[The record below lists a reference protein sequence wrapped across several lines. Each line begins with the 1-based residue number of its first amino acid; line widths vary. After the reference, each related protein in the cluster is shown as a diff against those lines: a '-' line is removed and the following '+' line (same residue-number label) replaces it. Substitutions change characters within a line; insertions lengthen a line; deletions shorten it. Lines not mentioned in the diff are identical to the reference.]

1 MSGYLKI
8 TLRRSRIGS
17 TPQQRAALQ
26 GLGLRRMQASVV
38 RPDDPAIRGLI
49 SRVVHLVEV
58 APAAE
63 PATD

>member
-17 TPQQRAALQ
+17 TPQQRAALK
-26 GLGLRRMQASVV
+26 GLGLRRLQASVV

-49 SRVVHLVEV
+49 DRVVHLVEV
-58 APAAE
+58 APTAE
-63 PATD
+63 PAKD

>member
-63 PATD
+63 PTTD